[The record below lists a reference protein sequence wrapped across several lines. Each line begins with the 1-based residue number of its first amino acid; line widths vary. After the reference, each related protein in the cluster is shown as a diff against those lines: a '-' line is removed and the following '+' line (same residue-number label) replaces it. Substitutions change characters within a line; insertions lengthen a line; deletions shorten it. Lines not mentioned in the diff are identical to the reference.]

1 MPQDRL
7 GVRVHLLGRF
17 EVKAGD
23 RVIID
28 QCWPRR
34 KAKALLK
41 HLAINVD
48 GHWIH
53 REQLLD
59 ALWPELEPAAADH
72 NFRQNLH
79 YLRQAFEEHGL
90 VAPVVTAAQSMV
102 GLAPETWVDVEAFRE
117 AHQAARQVRTDPKR
131 YVDALKLYG
140 GDLLPEDIYEEWTQA
155 PREEL
160 KGLRR
165 QLVLDLASLHELRG
179 EGEAAIQR
187 LEALVRLDQL
197 DEEAHRGLIQLYAVS
212 GNRQRAQRQFE
223 RCRDALQRELG
234 VEPSEETEAIHQ
246 RVLEGRLRTV
256 AKTVPPGGTF
266 IGRARELGVLL
277 AGLEKALHGRGVLFM
292 LVGEAGIGKT
302 RTAEEI
308 AVHAYL
314 RGAQVIWGRCY
325 EGEGASAFWPWVQ
338 VLRTCMREN
347 TAEDLRSM
355 MGSGA
360 AQLLNLLPELRG
372 TLPELPTA
380 PAGPAAPVSGL
391 PEPFIDIEQARFRL
405 FDSVGTFLSN
415 MAKRQPLVLVL
426 DDLHCADEL
435 SLLLLQF
442 LAGMVADTR
451 LLVLGTYRDTELTP
465 DHPLSTS
472 VAVME
477 RRHPGHTIHFEGF
490 SEEEV
495 AQMMQASTGQ
505 EQKMRVTGA
514 VFEQTGGNPLLVH
527 ELSRVLLAAG
537 LPEQAL
543 DSPGWGIALPRG
555 AQAVILHSMY
565 RLSGPCQQV
574 LAAAAVAGKE
584 FDLRLLSRL
593 AGLPGLGLHEAID
606 EAISA
611 QVIVRFPGNPGH
623 FAFRH
628 TLLREALYGH
638 LPAIRRAH
646 LHRVVGETL
655 EQIYGTEAE
664 HHAAELAHH
673 FLAAAPAGTA
683 TAAVQYARM
692 AADHALALFAY
703 EEAARLYQKALDVAS
718 AEDGFDDIWLC
729 ELLLSLGHAKWDA
742 GDPAAGKEAFL
753 AAGVCARQRG
763 DYAQLARA
771 ALGCGRSLTSL
782 GTVDQPHVDFLE
794 EALAGLPDEET
805 SLRAMVMASLARA
818 LYWSPNEDRRST
830 LSREAVDLSRQG
842 GDKLVLAHV
851 LDAAWVALW
860 RPDNP
865 KERLELATEM
875 LQLADAARDQARAHQ
890 GHRWRM
896 IAFLELGDM
905 DAARRES
912 QEQAR
917 IAHELRHSAQLEN
930 AAVIAAMWALFEGRL
945 DEAEQLAN
953 EALISAQSA
962 HDRAAA
968 EQFGAQTVALFR
980 ERGRLHEI
988 EPVVRAFA
996 DQNPAVAAWRAVL
1009 AWVYS
1014 ELGKEPE
1021 ARAEL
1026 GRLAD
1031 GEFASLHR
1039 DYTWLLA
1046 MSLLADVCEFVGDHP
1061 RAASLYR
1068 QLLPFADRNV
1078 VMGYAIVCAGSVF
1091 RSLGVLAAT
1100 MRQWGDAEAHFDKA
1114 LRMNER
1120 MGARTWLAWT
1130 QYEYAR
1136 MLAERDTPGDV
1147 KRASCLLGQALRCA
1161 RELQM
1166 GPLEARIL
1174 ALTLSAEQS
1183 P

>member
-117 AHQAARQVRTDPKR
+117 AHQAARQVRTDPRR
-131 YVDALKLYG
+131 YADALKLYG

-197 DEEAHRGLIQLYAVS
+197 DEEAHRALIQLYAES

-223 RCRDALQRELG
+223 RCRDALQRELR
-234 VEPSEETEAIHQ
+234 VEPSEETEAIH
-246 RVLEGRLRTV
+246 RRLLEGRLRTV

-266 IGRARELGVLL
+266 IGRAREMGVLL

-302 RTAEEI
+302 RTAEEL

-314 RGAQVIWGRCY
+314 RGARVSWGRCY
-325 EGEGASAFWPWVQ
+325 EGDGASAYWPWVQ
-338 VLRTCMREN
+338 VLRTCMREG
-347 TAEDLRSM
+347 TAEELRSM
-355 MGSGA
+355 MGTGA
-360 AQLLNLLPELRG
+360 AQLVNLVPELRG
-372 TLPELPTA
+372 TLPELPK
-380 PAGPAAPVSGL
+380 GPPESASPVGGL
-391 PEPFIDIEQARFRL
+391 PEPFIDVEQARFRL

-415 MAKRQPLVLVL
+415 MAKRQPLVVIL

-442 LAGMVADTR
+442 LAGIVADTR
-451 LLVLGTYRDTELTP
+451 LLVLGTYRDTELTA
-465 DHPLSTS
+465 DHPHQQALPSWS
-472 VAVME
+472 AVT
-477 RRHPGHTIHFEGF
+477 GHTIHFEGF
-490 SEEEV
+490 EEEV
-495 AQMMQASTGQ
+495 AQMMQASTG
-505 EQKMRVTGA
+505 RNRRWVTGA

-527 ELSRVLLAAG
+527 ELSRVLVAAG

-555 AQAVILHSMY
+555 TQAVILHSMY

-646 LHRVVGETL
+646 LHQVVGEIL

-683 TAAVQYARM
+683 TAAVQYVRM

-703 EEAARLYQKALDVAS
+703 EEAARL
-718 AEDGFDDIWLC
+718 
-729 ELLLSLGHAKWDA
+729 
-742 GDPAAGKEAFL
+742 P
-753 AAGVCARQRG
+753 
-763 DYAQLARA
+763 
-771 ALGCGRSLTSL
+771 
-782 GTVDQPHVDFLE
+782 
-794 EALAGLPDEET
+794 
-805 SLRAMVMASLARA
+805 
-818 LYWSPNEDRRST
+818 RR
-830 LSREAVDLSRQG
+830 RR
-842 GDKLVLAHV
+842 
-851 LDAAWVALW
+851 
-860 RPDNP
+860 R
-865 KERLELATEM
+865 
-875 LQLADAARDQARAHQ
+875 
-890 GHRWRM
+890 
-896 IAFLELGDM
+896 
-905 DAARRES
+905 ARR
-912 QEQAR
+912 
-917 IAHELRHSAQLEN
+917 
-930 AAVIAAMWALFEGRL
+930 
-945 DEAEQLAN
+945 
-953 EALISAQSA
+953 
-962 HDRAAA
+962 
-968 EQFGAQTVALFR
+968 TVTTF
-980 ERGRLHEI
+980 
-988 EPVVRAFA
+988 
-996 DQNPAVAAWRAVL
+996 
-1009 AWVYS
+1009 
-1014 ELGKEPE
+1014 
-1021 ARAEL
+1021 
-1026 GRLAD
+1026 
-1031 GEFASLHR
+1031 
-1039 DYTWLLA
+1039 
-1046 MSLLADVCEFVGDHP
+1046 
-1061 RAASLYR
+1061 
-1068 QLLPFADRNV
+1068 
-1078 VMGYAIVCAGSVF
+1078 
-1091 RSLGVLAAT
+1091 
-1100 MRQWGDAEAHFDKA
+1100 
-1114 LRMNER
+1114 
-1120 MGARTWLAWT
+1120 
-1130 QYEYAR
+1130 
-1136 MLAERDTPGDV
+1136 
-1147 KRASCLLGQALRCA
+1147 
-1161 RELQM
+1161 
-1166 GPLEARIL
+1166 
-1174 ALTLSAEQS
+1174 
-1183 P
+1183 